1 MARGDDEFVEF
12 MRACSARL
20 QHAAY
25 LLTGDRHQAEDA
37 AQTAL
42 ARTYAAWSRVRHK
55 DAYAYTRTVLV
66 NHVIDKW
73 RRPLREYAAE
83 EVPERP
89 VAGAVETAVIQ
100 REWLMDMLDGLT
112 VRERAVVVLR
122 HYFDL
127 PEAEVA
133 TELGVSVG
141 TVKSTNSRALAKLR
155 VSNDSSGGDAGQ
167 GDQPTLIGGT
177 GR

>member
-1 MARGDDEFVEF
+1 MARSDDEFVEF
-12 MRACSARL
+12 MQACSARL
-20 QHAAY
+20 LHAAY
-25 LLTGDRHQAEDA
+25 LLTGNRHAAEDA

-42 ARTYAAWSRVRHK
+42 AKTYATWAKVRRK
-55 DAYAYTRTVLV
+55 DAYAYTRTILV

-73 RRPLREYAAE
+73 RRPLREHPAD
-83 EVPERP
+83 EVPER
-89 VAGAVETAVIQ
+89 AVGGDVDSAIVQ
-100 REWLMDMLDGLT
+100 REWLMEKLNELT
-112 VRERAVVVLR
+112 ARERAVVVLR

-133 TELGVSVG
+133 RELKVSVG

-155 VSNDSSGGDAGQ
+155 ISIDPA
-167 GDQPTLIGGT
+167 TLIGGG

>member
-1 MARGDDEFVEF
+1 MARSDDEFVEF
-12 MRACSARL
+12 MQACSSRL
-20 QHAAY
+20 LHAAY
-25 LLTGDRHQAEDA
+25 LLTGNRHAAEDA

-42 ARTYAAWSRVRHK
+42 AKTYATWTKVRRK
-55 DAYAYTRTVLV
+55 DAYAYTRTILV

-73 RRPLREYAAE
+73 RRPLREHPSD
-83 EVPERP
+83 EVPER
-89 VAGAVETAVIQ
+89 AVDADVDSAIVQ
-100 REWLMDMLDGLT
+100 REWLMEKLNELT
-112 VRERAVVVLR
+112 GRERAVVVLR

-133 TELGVSVG
+133 RELKVSVG

-155 VSNDSSGGDAGQ
+155 ISIDPA
-167 GDQPTLIGGT
+167 TLIGGG